1 MIMLYNMREY
11 HRPTDLDEAIRLLQR
26 PGITTVP
33 LAGGVTVVG
42 EGTPDIEAV
51 VDLDGLN
58 LGLIE
63 RDGDTIRLGAM
74 VRLQTIVE
82 ELHDVAGGAL
92 SDTARRVAGWN
103 VRNAATLGGLLAS
116 GDVHNPLSVM
126 LVALGARVT
135 VYDGKS
141 EQSSPWSDFGLESP
155 STPLWG
161 KLIIAISFEAPE
173 QMVAAYEQ
181 VARTP
186 ADQPIVCAAAVITPA
201 TGGTVNA
208 GLAVGGL
215 LDTLLVLH
223 ETSTGTDIA
232 ELQGKLWQQLGDNP
246 ALQSDFRGSAE
257 YREAVASITARRALT
272 YALTAAG
279 LPQ

>member
-26 PGITTVP
+26 SDIYTVP
-33 LAGGVTVVG
+33 LGGGVTVVG

-63 RDGDTIRLGAM
+63 RDSDTIRLGAM

-82 ELHDVAGGAL
+82 DLREVAGGVL
-92 SDTARRVAGWN
+92 SDTARRTAGWN

-116 GDVHNPLSVM
+116 GDADHPLGVM
-126 LVALGARVT
+126 LAAFGARIT

-141 EQSSPWSDFGLESP
+141 EQSAPWSDFAKNSRGDKLR
-155 STPLWG
+155 G
-161 KLIIAISFEAPE
+161 KLITSISFDAP
-173 QMVAAYEQ
+173 QNTVAVYEQ
-181 VARTP
+181 VGRTP
-186 ADQPIVCAAAVITPA
+186 ADQPIVCAAAVITPHSD
-201 TGGTVNA
+201 GKSNI

-215 LDTLLVLH
+215 LSDLLVTR
-223 ETSTGTDIA
+223 EVAAAQSDDVSDR
-232 ELQGKLWQQLGDNP
+232 LWEQIGNNP
-246 ALQSDFRGSAE
+246 VLQSDFRGTTE
-257 YREAVASITARRALT
+257 YREAVSSVLVRRVLTA
-272 YALTAAG
+272 ALTAAG
-279 LPQ
+279 FAE

>member
-1 MIMLYNMREY
+1 MLYNMREY
-11 HRPTDLDEAIRLLQR
+11 HRPTDLDEAISLLQR

-58 LGLIE
+58 LGQIE
-63 RDGDTIRLGAM
+63 RDGDTIRLGAT

-82 ELHDVAGGAL
+82 DLHEVASGVL
-92 SDTARRVAGWN
+92 SDTARRIAGWN
-103 VRNAATLGGLLAS
+103 VRNAATIGGLLAS

-126 LVALGARVT
+126 LAALGARVT

-141 EQSSPWSDFGLESP
+141 EQSSPWSNFALELR

-161 KLIIAISFEAPE
+161 RLIIAISFEASE
-173 QMVAAYEQ
+173 QLVAAYEQ

-186 ADQPIVCAAAVITPA
+186 ADQPIVCAAAVITPRSNN
-201 TGGTVNA
+201 TIDA
-208 GLAVGGL
+208 GLVVGGL

-223 ETSTGTDIA
+223 ETGAAPDIA
-232 ELQGKLWQQLGDNP
+232 ELQGKLWQQVGDNP
-246 ALQSDFRGSAE
+246 KLQSDYRGSAE
-257 YREAVASITARRALT
+257 YRESIASIVARRALN

-279 LPQ
+279 LNP